1 MKAPICKNIF
11 KILAAMLM
19 IAFLSSCAAKQI
31 RQEPAPLRS
40 TGEYVDPDQDYV
52 VKRVYD
58 PWEGYNRNMYKFN
71 AQFDKYVYLP
81 VVNTYRFIFPPFVRD
96 GVSNFFNNVG
106 ELDNLTNSILQLKA
120 KKTGITT
127 GRIVMNTIFG
137 IGGLIDVATL
147 IGLERQNEDFG
158 QTLGHYGVGEGPF
171 FVIPV
176 LGPSN
181 IRDTGGLAFDSAVFN
196 AVDPFNFD
204 HNEDLG
210 WIYRGVGAVD
220 ARHQNE
226 FRYYRSG
233 SPFEYD
239 MIRLFYTEGRKILV
253 DD

>member
-1 MKAPICKNIF
+1 M
-11 KILAAMLM
+11 
-19 IAFLSSCAAKQI
+19 
-31 RQEPAPLRS
+31 
-40 TGEYVDPDQDYV
+40 
-52 VKRVYD
+52 
-58 PWEGYNRNMYKFN
+58 
-71 AQFDKYVYLP
+71 
-81 VVNTYRFIFPPFVRD
+81 
-96 GVSNFFNNVG
+96 G

-137 IGGLIDVATL
+137 IGGLIDVATP

-181 IRDTGGLAFDSAVFN
+181 IRDTGGLAFDSAVFY

-239 MIRLFYTEGRKILV
+239 MIRLFLHRRTKNTGRRLTSRFTSSKIGTRFLLTKLQRFVHICPMRPRPPVYAICCV
-253 DD
+253 DGRAVVESERQWANIVDGLEMVCGKSVKARKTRETACFEATVRCRFRISLFFGRGGNQSQ

>member
-1 MKAPICKNIF
+1 MKAQMRKSILKT
-11 KILAAMLM
+11 LAAMLA
-19 IAFLSSCAAKQI
+19 IAILSSCAAKQVK
-31 RQEPAPLRS
+31 QEPAPLRPTS
-40 TGEYVDPDQDYV
+40 EYVDRDRDYV

-58 PWEGYNRNMYKFN
+58 PWEGYNRGMYKFN
-71 AQFDKYVYLP
+71 AKFDKYVFLP
-81 VVNTYRFIFPPFVRD
+81 VVNTYRVILPPFARD
-96 GVSNFFNNVG
+96 GVSNFFDNVG

-120 KKTGITT
+120 KKTGITA

-137 IGGLIDVATL
+137 IGGLIDVATP

-171 FVIPV
+171 FVIPI

-181 IRDTGGLAFDSAVFN
+181 IRDTGGLAFDAAVFT
-196 AVDPFNFD
+196 AIDPFNFD
-204 HNEDLG
+204 HNEELA
-210 WIYRGVGAVD
+210 WLYRGLGAVD

-239 MIRLFYTEGRKILV
+239 MIRLFYTKGRKLLV